1 MKIRTLACVA
11 ATLPCISA
19 VHAQTATPVPA
30 QTGTAGGS
38 VVSMEAIKVEA
49 SADASAGGLAVPFA
63 GGQVATGGRVGIL
76 GTQDNMSTPFSIT
89 SYTNELI
96 QDKQARSVGDVLQN
110 DSGVRVARGFGN
122 FQESYFIR
130 GFILSSDD
138 VAYNGLYSLLPR
150 QYIATE
156 LFERVEVLRGA
167 TAFLTGA
174 TPGGG
179 GIGGVINLVP
189 KRAPN
194 EPLARVTTGV
204 GSGGQF
210 QLSTDIA
217 RRFGP
222 DDSTGIRLNAAQ
234 RSGDTGIDDEHSR
247 TSLVSLGID
256 WRSADTRLSG
266 DIGWQ
271 ENKLKRPRPNVTM
284 GSTVTTVPDAPD
296 ASSNYAQPWSYSNE
310 RDVFGTLRAEHDFS
324 DKLTGWAAYGF
335 RRSDEANSLGNVTL
349 TNGSTGA
356 GNFYRFD
363 NTREDS
369 VNTGEVG
376 LRAKLRTGPVGHEV
390 VVSASFF
397 DLKKKNA
404 YIMDFDNTYPTNIY
418 DPISYDKPAFSAGA
432 LRGNDI
438 DNPALQG
445 RTRMSSYALGDTM
458 SFLDDKVLLTLG
470 IRHQRM
476 STRSYSYDNGTG
488 NGGNETGAYD
498 KSRNSPA
505 AGVVFKVAPSVS
517 LYANYIEALVQGDTA
532 PANANGKP
540 VPNVGTVLSPYVS
553 KQKEIGAKY
562 EGDGLGA
569 GLALFST
576 DKPRSAYNA
585 NNELTA
591 SGKDRHQG
599 VELTVY
605 GEPIQSV
612 RVLGG
617 LTWLDAEQR
626 STGKPSIDGNRVI
639 GVPRFQ
645 ANMGVEWDIPG
656 VQGLAVDGRV
666 VYTGSSYADD
676 ANTLKVPGW
685 TRFDAGLRYMT
696 DVDGHVVTL
705 RARVENIANRNYWS
719 SVGGYPGNGY
729 LVLGGP
735 RTFLLSA
742 SMDF

>member
-1 MKIRTLACVA
+1 MA
-11 ATLPCISA
+11 AALPCYLPVAQAQSSA
-19 VHAQTATPVPA
+19 EQ
-30 QTGTAGGS
+30 GGS
-38 VVSMEAIKVEA
+38 VVSMDAIKVEA
-49 SADASAGGLAVPFA
+49 SADASAGGLAEPFA
-63 GGQVATGGRVGIL
+63 GGQVARGGRVGLL
-76 GTQDNMSTPFSIT
+76 GTQDLMDTPFSIT

-96 QDKQARSVGDVLQN
+96 QDRQARSVGDVLQN
-110 DSGVRVARGFGN
+110 DPGVRVARGFGN
-122 FQESYFIR
+122 FQEAYFIR

-167 TAFLTGA
+167 STFLTGA
-174 TPGGG
+174 PPNGG

-194 EPLARVTTGV
+194 EPLTRVTTGV
-204 GSGGQF
+204 SSGGQF

-222 DDSTGIRLNAAQ
+222 GDSTGIRLNAAQ

-247 TSLVSLGID
+247 TSLVSLGLD
-256 WRSADTRLSG
+256 WRSADTRLSA

-271 ENKLKRPRPNVTM
+271 ENKLKRARPNVSLT
-284 GSTVTTVPDAPD
+284 GLKDHVPDAPD

-310 RDVFGTLRAEHDFS
+310 RDVFGTVRAEHDFS
-324 DKLTGWAAYGF
+324 DKLTAWAAFGM

-349 TNGSTGA
+349 TNANTGA

-363 NTREDS
+363 NTRKDS
-369 VNTGEVG
+369 VNTGELG
-376 LRAKLRTGPVGHEV
+376 LRAKARTGPVGHEF
-390 VVSASFF
+390 VVSAAFF

-404 YIMDFDNTYPTNIY
+404 YVMDYKNTFPTNIY
-418 DPISYDKPAFSAGA
+418 DPISYDKPAFSADA
-432 LRGNDI
+432 LRGNDL
-438 DNPALQG
+438 DDPALQG
-445 RTRMSSYALGDTM
+445 RTRTSSYAIGDTM
-458 SFLDDKVLLTLG
+458 SFLDDRVLLTLG
-470 IRHQRM
+470 VRHQRLSM
-476 STRSYSYDNGTG
+476 RSYAYNTG
-488 NGGNETGAYD
+488 KENGAYD
-498 KSRNSPA
+498 QSHNSPA
-505 AGVVFKVAPSVS
+505 AGLVVKVAPSVS
-517 LYANYIEALVQGDTA
+517 LYANYIEALVAGDTA
-532 PANANGKP
+532 PLNANGRP
-540 VPNVGTVLSPYVS
+540 VTNGGESLSPYVS
-553 KQKEIGAKY
+553 KQKEIGVKY
-562 EGDGLGA
+562 EDDGLGA

-576 DKPRSAYNA
+576 DKPRSAYTPTNTF
-585 NNELTA
+585 TA

-599 VELTVY
+599 VELTMY
-605 GEPIQSV
+605 GEPVQSV
-612 RVLGG
+612 RLLGG
-617 LTWLDAEQR
+617 LTWLDAKQR
-626 STGKPSIDGNRVI
+626 STGTATLDGNRVI

-656 VQGLAVDGRV
+656 VPGLAVDGRV

-685 TRFDAGLRYMT
+685 TRFDAGLRYLM

-705 RARVENIANRNYWS
+705 RARVDNIANRNYWA
-719 SVGGYPGNGY
+719 SVGGFPGNGY

-735 RTFLLSA
+735 RTFSLSA

>member
-1 MKIRTLACVA
+1 MKLRTLACVVA
-11 ATLPCISA
+11 ALPYTAI
-19 VHAQTATPVPA
+19 VHAQSATPA
-30 QTGTAGGS
+30 NGS
-38 VVSMEAIKVEA
+38 VVSMDAIKVEA
-49 SADASAGGLAVPFA
+49 SADASAGGLAEPYA
-63 GGQVATGGRVGIL
+63 GGQVARGGRVGVL
-76 GTQDNMSTPFSIT
+76 GTQDIMSTPFSIT

-110 DSGVRVARGFGN
+110 DPGVRVARGFGN

-167 TAFLTGA
+167 SAFLTGA
-174 TPGGG
+174 SPGGD
-179 GIGGVINLVP
+179 GIGGAVNLVP

-194 EPLARVTTGV
+194 EPLTRFTTGIS
-204 GSGGQF
+204 SGGQF
-210 QLSTDIA
+210 SVSTDIA

-222 DDSTGIRLNAAQ
+222 GDSTGIRLNVAN
-234 RSGDTGIDDEHSR
+234 RSGDTAIDDEHSR
-247 TSLVSLGID
+247 TSLVSLGLD
-256 WRSADTRLSG
+256 WRSADTRLSA

-271 ENKLKRPRPNVTM
+271 ENKLKRARPNVTL
-284 GSTVTTVPDAPD
+284 GTGVTSVPSAPD

-310 RDVFGTLRAEHDFS
+310 RDVFGTVRGEHDFS
-324 DKLTGWAAYGF
+324 DKLTGWAAFGM

-349 TNGSTGA
+349 TDGKTGD
-356 GNFYRFD
+356 GNFSRFD
-363 NTREDS
+363 NTRKDS
-369 VNTGEVG
+369 VNTGELG
-376 LRAKLRTGPVGHEV
+376 LRAKVRTGPVGHEF

-404 YIMDFDNTYPTNIY
+404 YKWDYFNTYSTNIY
-418 DPISYDKPAFSAGA
+418 NPVSYDKPAFSANPFH
-432 LRGNDI
+432 GNDL
-438 DNPALQG
+438 DDPALQG
-445 RTRMSSYALGDTM
+445 RTRLSSYAFGDTL

-470 IRHQRM
+470 IRHQRL
-476 STRSYSYDNGTG
+476 SQRDYAYDTG
-488 NGGNETGAYD
+488 KESGAYD
-498 KSRNSPA
+498 ASRNSPA
-505 AGVVFKVAPSVS
+505 AGIVFKVAPSVS
-517 LYANYIEALVQGDTA
+517 LYANYIEALVQGETA
-532 PANANGKP
+532 PINSNGIK
-540 VPNVGTVLSPYVS
+540 VSNGGESLQPYVS
-553 KQKEIGAKY
+553 KQKEIGVKY
-562 EGDGLGA
+562 DGDGLGA

-576 DKPRSAYNA
+576 DKPRAFVNA
-585 NNELTA
+585 NNTFTS

-599 VELTVY
+599 VELTVF
-605 GEPIQSV
+605 GEPVKSV

-617 LTWLDAEQR
+617 LTFLDAKQR
-626 STGKPSIDGNRVI
+626 STGDANIDGNRVI

-645 ANMGVEWDIPG
+645 ANLGAEWDIPG

-666 VYTGSSYADD
+666 VYTGASYADD
-676 ANTLKVPGW
+676 KNTLKVPGW
-685 TRFDAGLRYMT
+685 TRFDAGLRYMM
-696 DVDGHVVTL
+696 DVDGHLVTL

>member
-11 ATLPCISA
+11 ATLPCLG
-19 VHAQTATPVPA
+19 VVYGQTAPQAQPA
-30 QTGTAGGS
+30 APNGS

-49 SADASAGGLAVPFA
+49 SADASAGGLAAPFA
-63 GGQVATGGRVGIL
+63 GGQVATGGRVGVL
-76 GTQDNMSTPFSIT
+76 GTQDNLSTPFSIT

-167 TAFLTGA
+167 SAFLTGA

-194 EPLARVTTGV
+194 EPLTRVTTGIS
-204 GSGGQF
+204 SGGQF
-210 QLSTDIA
+210 QVSTDIA

-234 RSGDTGIDDEHSR
+234 RSGDTAIDDEHSR
-247 TSLVSLGID
+247 TSLVSLGLD

-271 ENKLKRPRPNVTM
+271 ENKLKRARPNVAVS
-284 GSTVTTVPDAPD
+284 GLKDHVPDAPD

-310 RDVFGTLRAEHDFS
+310 RDLFGTVRAEHDFS
-324 DKLTGWAAYGF
+324 DKLTAYAAYGF

-349 TNGSTGA
+349 TNASTGD
-356 GNFYRFD
+356 GDFYRFD
-363 NTREDS
+363 NSREDS
-369 VNTGEVG
+369 VNTGEIG
-376 LRAKLRTGPVGHEV
+376 LRAKLRTGSVGHEIV
-390 VVSASFF
+390 ASASFF
-397 DLKKKNA
+397 ELKKKNA
-404 YIMDFDNTYPTNIY
+404 YIMDFGNTFPTNIY
-418 DPISYDKPAFSAGA
+418 DPVYYDKPAFSADA

-445 RTRMSSYALGDTM
+445 RTRMSSYALGDTL
-458 SFLDDKVLLTLG
+458 SFLDDKVLLTVG
-470 IRHQRM
+470 IRHQRL
-476 STRSYSYDNGTG
+476 SQRDYAYNSGRED
-488 NGGNETGAYD
+488 GAYD
-498 KSRNSPA
+498 ASRNSPA
-505 AGVVFKVAPSVS
+505 AGIVFKVSPSVS
-517 LYANYIEALVQGDTA
+517 LYANYIEGLIAGETA
-532 PANANGKP
+532 PETSKNG
-540 VPNVGTVLSPYVS
+540 NQTVTVSNGGQSLASYVS

-562 EGDGLGA
+562 ESEGLGA

-576 DKPRSAYNA
+576 DRPRSFVDFNDSNTFKAA
-585 NNELTA
+585 
-591 SGKDRHQG
+591 GKDRHQG

-605 GEPIQSV
+605 GEPIKSV

-626 STGKPSIDGNRVI
+626 STGSSATDGNRVI

-666 VYTGSSYADD
+666 VYTGSSYAND

-685 TRFDAGLRYMT
+685 TRFDAGLRYMM

>member
-1 MKIRTLACVA
+1 MKLRTLACVVA
-11 ATLPCISA
+11 ALPYTVA
-19 VHAQTATPVPA
+19 HAQSAAPA
-30 QTGTAGGS
+30 ADANS
-38 VVSMEAIKVEA
+38 PVVSMEAIKVEA
-49 SADASAGGLAVPFA
+49 SADASAGGLAQPYA
-63 GGQVATGGRVGIL
+63 GGQVARGGRIGVL
-76 GTQDNMSTPFSIT
+76 GTQDIMSTPFSVT

-110 DSGVRVARGFGN
+110 DPGVRVARGFGN

-174 TPGGG
+174 APNGG

-194 EPLARVTTGV
+194 DPLTRITTGV
-204 GSGGQF
+204 SSGGQF
-210 QLSTDIA
+210 QVSTDIA

-222 DDSTGIRLNAAQ
+222 DDSTGIRINAAQ
-234 RSGDTGIDDEHSR
+234 RSGDTAIDDEHSR
-247 TSLVSLGID
+247 TSLVSLGLD
-256 WRSADTRLSG
+256 WRSADTRLSA
-266 DIGWQ
+266 DIGFQ
-271 ENKLKRPRPNVTM
+271 ENKLKRARPNISVV
-284 GSTVTTVPDAPD
+284 GLKDHVPAPPD

-310 RDVFGTLRAEHDFS
+310 RDWFGTVRAEHDFS
-324 DKLTGWAAYGF
+324 DKLTGWAAFGM

-349 TNGSTGA
+349 TNASTGA

-363 NTREDS
+363 NTRKDS

-376 LRAKLRTGPVGHEV
+376 LRAKVRTGPVGHEF

-404 YIMDFDNTYPTNIY
+404 YIMDYANTFPTNIY
-418 DPISYDKPAFSAGA
+418 DPQSYSQPAFSAKA

-438 DNPALQG
+438 DDPALQG
-445 RTRMSSYALGDTM
+445 RTRTSSYAFGDTL

-470 IRHQRM
+470 IRHQRL
-476 STRSYSYDNGTG
+476 SSRSYAYNTG
-488 NGGNETGAYD
+488 KENGAYD
-498 KSRNSPA
+498 QSRNSPA
-505 AGVVFKVAPSVS
+505 AGLVFKVAPSVS
-517 LYANYIEALVQGDTA
+517 LYANYIEALVAGDTA
-532 PANANGKP
+532 PSVANGKP
-540 VPNVGTVLSPYVS
+540 VPNQGESLAPYVS
-553 KQKEIGAKY
+553 KQKEIGVKY
-562 EGDGLGA
+562 DGDGLGA

-576 DKPRSAYNA
+576 DKPRASYDASNTF
-585 NNELTA
+585 TA

-599 VELTVY
+599 VELTVF
-605 GEPIQSV
+605 GEPIKTV

-617 LTWLDAEQR
+617 LTFLDAKQR
-626 STGKPSIDGNRVI
+626 STGNTAIDGNRVI

-645 ANMGVEWDIPG
+645 ANLGAEWDIPG

-666 VYTGSSYADD
+666 VYTGASYADD

-685 TRFDAGLRYMT
+685 TRFDAGLRYMM

-705 RARVENIANRNYWS
+705 RARVDNIANRNYWS

-735 RTFLLSA
+735 RTFSLSA

>member
-1 MKIRTLACVA
+1 MA
-11 ATLPCISA
+11 AALPCLGA
-19 VHAQTATPVPA
+19 VHAQTAPQSPPA
-30 QTGTAGGS
+30 NANGS
-38 VVSMEAIKVEA
+38 VMSMDAIRVEA
-49 SADASAGGLAVPFA
+49 SADASAGGLAEPFA
-63 GGQVATGGRVGIL
+63 GGQVARGGRVGLL

-96 QDKQARSVGDVLQN
+96 QDRQARSVGDVLQN
-110 DSGVRVARGFGN
+110 DAGVRVARGFGN

-167 TAFLTGA
+167 SAFLTGA

-194 EPLARVTTGV
+194 EPLTRVTTGV
-204 GSGGQF
+204 SSGGQF

-222 DDSTGIRLNAAQ
+222 DGSTGIRLNAAQ
-234 RSGDTGIDDEHSR
+234 RSGDTGVDDEHSR
-247 TSLVSLGID
+247 TSLVSLGLD
-256 WRSADTRLSG
+256 WRSADTRLSA

-271 ENKLKRPRPNVTM
+271 ENKLKRARPNVTL
-284 GSTVTTVPDAPD
+284 GPGVTTVPDAPD
-296 ASSNYAQPWSYSNE
+296 ASSNFAQPWSYSNE
-310 RDVFGTLRAEHDFS
+310 RDVFGTVRAEHDFS
-324 DKLTGWAAYGF
+324 EKLTAYAAYGF

-349 TNGSTGA
+349 TNGSTGD

-363 NTREDS
+363 NAREDS
-369 VNTGEVG
+369 VNTGELG
-376 LRAKLRTGPVGHEV
+376 LRAKARTGPVGHEF

-397 DLKKKNA
+397 DLKKNNA
-404 YIMDFDNTYPTNIY
+404 YVMDFNNKFATNIY
-418 DPISYDKPAFSAGA
+418 DPISYPKPAFSAGA
-432 LRGNDI
+432 LRGNDM

-445 RTRMSSYALGDTM
+445 RTRLSSYAIGDTM
-458 SFLDDKVLLTLG
+458 SFLDDKVLLTAG
-470 IRHQRM
+470 IRHQRL
-476 STRSYSYDNGTG
+476 SQRDYAYNTGEKTGSYD
-488 NGGNETGAYD
+488 A
-498 KSRNSPA
+498 SHNSPA
-505 AGVVFKVAPSVS
+505 AGVVFKVTPNVS
-517 LYANYIEALVQGDTA
+517 LYANYIEALVAGETA
-532 PANANGKP
+532 PLQANGMP
-540 VPNVGTVLSPYVS
+540 VTNGGESLAPYVA
-553 KQKEIGAKY
+553 KQKEIGVKY

-576 DKPRSAYNA
+576 DKPRAIY
-585 NNELTA
+585 TA
-591 SGKDRHQG
+591 DNTFTSSGKDRHQG
-599 VELTVY
+599 VELTVF
-605 GEPIQSV
+605 GEPIKSV
-612 RVLGG
+612 RLLGG

-626 STGKPSIDGNRVI
+626 STGTASLDGNRVI

-685 TRFDAGLRYMT
+685 TRFDAGLRYMM
-696 DVDGHVVTL
+696 DVDGHVLTL

-719 SVGGYPGNGY
+719 SVGGFPGNGY

-735 RTFLLSA
+735 RTFSLSA

>member
-1 MKIRTLACVA
+1 MKLRTLACVVA
-11 ATLPCISA
+11 ALPYTVA
-19 VHAQTATPVPA
+19 HAQSAAPA
-30 QTGTAGGS
+30 ADANS
-38 VVSMEAIKVEA
+38 PVVSMEAIKVEA
-49 SADASAGGLAVPFA
+49 SADASAGGLAQPYA
-63 GGQVATGGRVGIL
+63 GGQVARGGRIGVL
-76 GTQDNMSTPFSIT
+76 GTQDIMSTPFSVT

-110 DSGVRVARGFGN
+110 DPGVRVARGFGN

-174 TPGGG
+174 APNGG

-194 EPLARVTTGV
+194 DPLTRITTGV
-204 GSGGQF
+204 SSGGQF
-210 QLSTDIA
+210 QVSTDIA

-222 DDSTGIRLNAAQ
+222 DDSTGIRINAAQ
-234 RSGDTGIDDEHSR
+234 RSGDTAIDDEHSR
-247 TSLVSLGID
+247 TSLVSLGLD
-256 WRSADTRLSG
+256 WRSADTRLSA
-266 DIGWQ
+266 DIGFQ
-271 ENKLKRPRPNVTM
+271 ENKLKRARPNISVV
-284 GSTVTTVPDAPD
+284 GLKDHVPAPPD

-310 RDVFGTLRAEHDFS
+310 RDWFGTVRAEHDFS
-324 DKLTGWAAYGF
+324 DKLTGWAAFGM

-349 TNGSTGA
+349 TNASTGA

-363 NTREDS
+363 NTRKDS

-376 LRAKLRTGPVGHEV
+376 LRAKVRTGPVGHEF

-404 YIMDFDNTYPTNIY
+404 YIMDYANTFPTNIY
-418 DPISYDKPAFSAGA
+418 DPQSYSQPAFSAKA

-438 DNPALQG
+438 DDPALQG
-445 RTRMSSYALGDTM
+445 RTRTSSYAFGDTL

-470 IRHQRM
+470 IRHQRL
-476 STRSYSYDNGTG
+476 SSRSYAYNTG
-488 NGGNETGAYD
+488 KENGAYD
-498 KSRNSPA
+498 QSRNSPA
-505 AGVVFKVAPSVS
+505 AGLVFKVAPSVS
-517 LYANYIEALVQGDTA
+517 LYANYIEALVAGDTA
-532 PANANGKP
+532 PSVANGKP
-540 VPNVGTVLSPYVS
+540 VPNQGESLAPYVS
-553 KQKEIGAKY
+553 KQKEIGVKY
-562 EGDGLGA
+562 DGDGLGA

-576 DKPRSAYNA
+576 DKPRASYDASNKF
-585 NNELTA
+585 TA

-599 VELTVY
+599 VELTVF
-605 GEPIQSV
+605 GEPIKTV

-617 LTWLDAEQR
+617 LTFLDAKQR
-626 STGKPSIDGNRVI
+626 STGNTAIDGNRVI

-645 ANMGVEWDIPG
+645 ANLGAEWDIPG

-666 VYTGSSYADD
+666 VYTGASYADD

-685 TRFDAGLRYMT
+685 TRFDAGLRYMM

-705 RARVENIANRNYWS
+705 RARVDNIANRNYWS

-735 RTFLLSA
+735 RTFSLSA